1 MNTTFGETLR
11 RLRKQADMT
20 QEELANKCNMKKQS
34 ISRYETGERE
44 PNIRTA
50 KIIADAL
57 GVKLES
63 LVPLDHP
70 YLVDEVETH
79 DENGGSAGPQV
90 TITLDDKDPDIAE
103 MLALLDD
110 FKNRADIR
118 KLFEIAHNSTPEEVQ
133 QAAKIMEALRK
144 E

>member
-1 MNTTFGETLR
+1 MSITFGETLK
-11 RLRKQADMT
+11 RLRKQAKMT

-34 ISRYETGERE
+34 ISRYENGERE

-50 KIIADAL
+50 KTIAEAL
-57 GVKLES
+57 GVQLEA

-90 TITLDDKDPDIAE
+90 TITLEDKDPDIAE

-110 FKNRADIR
+110 YKNRADIR
-118 KLFEIAHNSTPEEVQ
+118 LLFEIARKSTPEEVQ

>member
-1 MNTTFGETLR
+1 MNNLR
-11 RLRKQADMT
+11 RIRNSRGLT
-20 QEELANKCNMKKQS
+20 MK
-34 ISRYETGERE
+34 
-44 PNIRTA
+44 
-50 KIIADAL
+50 AL
-57 GVKLES
+57 GEKVGVTES
-63 LVPLDHP
+63 AIGLYELGKRKISSDMLVNLAEALKCSVTDIIGDASP
-70 YLVDEVETH
+70 YTIDEVETH
-79 DENGGSAGPQV
+79 DENGRSAGPEV
-90 TITLDDKDPDIAE
+90 TITLDDKDPDIAA